1 MMLWLCSDYW
11 DRTANWETPTLPSK
25 APGNRQPGA
34 FFSFRFHIF
43 RKRRG
48 EPSLAPAKQQQQQHT
63 KQLLCQDLAVKS
75 LKIWCSQSI
84 NNLCLPAWPSC
95 TSRFP
100 STATQTLPYPSSPQ
114 PFAEA
119 AVPTR
124 KPVAMA
130 FFPPTDRCP
139 LKTKSA
145 SGLLHRAAFSCYYQP
160 ARNFHS
166 SPSPQM
172 FQRTSGLIPED

>member
-1 MMLWLCSDYW
+1 MILGTELQTERYQPCP
-11 DRTANWETPTLPSK
+11 AK
-25 APGNRQPGA
+25 RQEITNQA
-34 FFSFRFHIF
+34 LFAFRFHIF

-48 EPSLAPAKQQQQQHT
+48 EPSLAPAKQQQQHT
-63 KQLLCQDLAVKS
+63 KQSLCQDLAVKS

-84 NNLCLPAWPSC
+84 NNLCLPAWLGC

-145 SGLLHRAAFSCYYQP
+145 SGLLHRAAFSYYYQP
-160 ARNFHS
+160 ARNFHC

-172 FQRTSGLIPED
+172 FQCTSGLIPGD